1 MKKRLE
7 VLKVKANLYEE
18 MRQCKS
24 KRQGQRLAIDY
35 YKKYGIQ
42 TRQGC
47 KKWLQYIRGWS
58 LPLHSKGQVNIFAIA
73 GLVYLGFM
81 LIVLLTIF

>member
-7 VLKVKANLYEE
+7 VLKDKTDLYEE
-18 MRQCKS
+18 MRQCRS
-24 KRQGQRLAIDY
+24 KRGGQRLAIDY
-35 YKKYGIQ
+35 YKKYGIL

-58 LPLHSKGQVNIFAIA
+58 LPINNKGQTDIMA
-73 GLVYLGFM
+73 LGFIGYLVLM
-81 LIVLLTIF
+81 VIVLLCIF